1 MERGYVYGV
10 CLTFFFF
17 CFNMFKKYTLAKLA
31 TTQGYLILVIFLRK
45 VWEHVGLTNSEMVV
59 PWEYNDGI

>member
-1 MERGYVYGV
+1 MFMV
-10 CLTFFFF
+10 
-17 CFNMFKKYTLAKLA
+17 CFNVFFVLIGSKNYKLAKLA

-45 VWEHVGLTNSEMVV
+45 VWEHGGLTNSEMVV